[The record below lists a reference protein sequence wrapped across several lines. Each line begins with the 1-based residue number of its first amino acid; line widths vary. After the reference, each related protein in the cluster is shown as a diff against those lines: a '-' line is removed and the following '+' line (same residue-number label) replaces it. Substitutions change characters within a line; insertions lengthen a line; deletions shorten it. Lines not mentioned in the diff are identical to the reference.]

1 MALIDVV
8 KFDGDPTQ
16 LVWKFPSD
24 NLRLG
29 TQLVVKTSQL
39 AFFCKGG
46 QILDKFQPGTYT
58 LSTNNIPLLTKHI
71 SLPFGGD
78 TPFQAEVWF
87 VNLVAKLVEPTYL
100 LMHPTGL

>member
-39 AFFCKGG
+39 AFFAKV
-46 QILDKFQPGTYT
+46 DKSWINF
-58 LSTNNIPLLTKHI
+58 S
-71 SLPFGGD
+71 
-78 TPFQAEVWF
+78 QA
-87 VNLVAKLVEPTYL
+87 LI
-100 LMHPTGL
+100 H